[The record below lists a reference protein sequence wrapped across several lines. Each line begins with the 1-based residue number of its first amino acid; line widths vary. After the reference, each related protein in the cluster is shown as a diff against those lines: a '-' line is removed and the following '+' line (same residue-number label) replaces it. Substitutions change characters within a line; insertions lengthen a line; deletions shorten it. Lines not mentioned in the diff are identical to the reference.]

1 MAWARRSRG
10 NVVLIRAI
18 AAGPVAAPSPAPS
31 TRKRISAPAV
41 GATAD
46 NAAKTALPA
55 MPMRKMR
62 R

>member
-10 NVVLIRAI
+10 KVVLIRAI
-18 AAGPVAAPSPAPS
+18 DGRAGGGPDAPAPS

-46 NAAKTALPA
+46 NAAKTAPPA
-55 MPMRKMR
+55 MPMR
-62 R
+62 